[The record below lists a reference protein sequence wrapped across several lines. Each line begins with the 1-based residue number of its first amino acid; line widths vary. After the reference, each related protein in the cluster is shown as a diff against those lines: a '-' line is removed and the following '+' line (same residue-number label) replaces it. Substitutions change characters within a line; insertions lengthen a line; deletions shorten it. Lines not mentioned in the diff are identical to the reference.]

1 MHAAFE
7 LLQLPANAAPR
18 LPRFNAAVS
27 IILHVYVNDAAAKEW
42 HLFHG
47 PFAARDR
54 GRYSPRKGVVAR
66 ICTYGVWSLAPA
78 LGTGSASEAG
88 LKLPWDQRSGT
99 ADVRGFMLDSSK
111 KEDGLNRPGAE

>member
-1 MHAAFE
+1 M
-7 LLQLPANAAPR
+7 PAT
-18 LPRFNAAVS
+18 VS

-42 HLFHG
+42 HLFRG
-47 PFAARDR
+47 PFAAIDR

-66 ICTYGVWSLAPA
+66 ICTYRVSSFIAPA